1 MDVALRDVTSGYDR
15 VGHDDLNGLF
25 LTLINGKLFFSLVI
39 NVRYLSNNG
48 YLITAS

>member
-1 MDVALRDVTSGYDR
+1 MDVALRDVTSGYHR